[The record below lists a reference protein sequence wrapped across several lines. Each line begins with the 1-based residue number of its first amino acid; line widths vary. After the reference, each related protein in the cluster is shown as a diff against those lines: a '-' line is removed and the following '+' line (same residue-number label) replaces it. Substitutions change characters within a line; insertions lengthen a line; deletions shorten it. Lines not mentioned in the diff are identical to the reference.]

1 MKNIFKWIGLGAAAL
16 VVIAIVYAG
25 IIFTRASSKLSQT
38 FPDVQGRNLSVTSD
52 SATIARGEHLAHGL
66 AGCAGCHGH
75 DLGGTSMDLMPLAMF
90 NSPNLTQGVGG
101 LARDYSVRDLD
112 LIVRHG
118 IKRDKT
124 GVIIMPVY
132 HYNRIADEDL
142 AALYAYLMNA
152 PKINRKIEPLSL
164 GPIGKLLVAQEQVV
178 VMPAVV
184 DHNFKPNHRPEIA
197 PTAEYG
203 RYLAE
208 VACIGC
214 HAPNYS
220 GGPVFNGDPSWPPAA
235 NLTTKLDNY
244 TLESFVALLKVGI
257 RPDGTVIDSAA
268 MPVRDTKNADS
279 LEYAALWNYLT
290 SLPNAPDASA
300 NWNDLLIKK

>member
-1 MKNIFKWIGLGAAAL
+1 MRSFLKWLGVALGILVILLVIFVG
-16 VVIAIVYAG
+16 Y
-25 IIFTRASSKLSQT
+25 IFSQASSKMSEK
-38 FPDVQGRNLSVTSD
+38 FESVTGKNLYVTAD
-52 SATIARGEHLAHGL
+52 SATIERGRHLAHGL

-75 DLGGTSMDLMPLAMF
+75 DLAGLSTDMMPLAMF
-90 NSPNLTQGVGG
+90 NVPNITQGVGG
-101 LARDYSVRDLD
+101 LTPDYSVQDLD
-112 LIVRHG
+112 LMVRHG

-124 GVIIMPVY
+124 GVIIMPIY
-132 HYNRIADEDL
+132 HYNRIADEDI
-142 AALYAYLMNA
+142 AALYAYIMNA

-164 GPIGKLLVAQEQVV
+164 GPIGKMLVAQDQVV

-184 DHNFKPNHRPEIA
+184 DHNFKPRARPEIA

-208 VACIGC
+208 VACMGC

-235 NLTTKLDNY
+235 NLTTKLDSY
-244 TLESFVALLKVGI
+244 TLPSFMALLKTGI

-279 LEYAALWNYLT
+279 LEYAALWNYFA

-300 NWNDLLIKK
+300 NWADELKKK